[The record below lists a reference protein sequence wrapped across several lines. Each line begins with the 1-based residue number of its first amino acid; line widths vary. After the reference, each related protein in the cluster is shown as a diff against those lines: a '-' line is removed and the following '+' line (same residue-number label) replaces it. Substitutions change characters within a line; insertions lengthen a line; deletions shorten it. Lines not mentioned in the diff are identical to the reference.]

1 MARIVKRDKI
11 NKSQTLFE
19 NFKKFAEALVA
30 VPKKELDEKLAKY
43 NRQKLKRK
51 RA

>member
-1 MARIVKRDKI
+1 MGKDKTT
-11 NKSQTLFE
+11 KSQSPFE

-30 VPKKELDEKLAKY
+30 VPKKELDQKLAKY

-51 RA
+51 HAVR

>member
-1 MARIVKRDKI
+1 MK
-11 NKSQTLFE
+11 NTTELPPTLV
-19 NFKKFAEALVA
+19 EALVA

-51 RA
+51 HAVR